1 MKIKSF
7 LSRYRKALVL
17 EGAGVLLLIC
27 GGTVYYK
34 TQSTIPN
41 AYKTIQ
47 ISKSTN
53 NSYKKTLNK
62 QVLSAINS
70 HWNGRKSK
78 MVVNVNEGKVDN
90 KLKKVAENSDGV
102 FNNELTQTNKNS
114 VPINIFSIMQKGQ
127 KSQGAKDKPLVYT
140 EDILEKNTGTHAIFE
155 RVYLQ
160 PKKYVNK
167 NNYFLS
173 QTLMT
178 KDAANLYKSNLR
190 NTIAKVENSN
200 AKGFVYQ
207 VIPIYKQL
215 DDKVPVGFAI
225 QGIGVQKFKEGKV
238 VGKKIVNKKGKLLN
252 FQYNFYLRN
261 VQEGYTINYHT
272 GDVSLN

>member
-47 ISKSTN
+47 ISKSAN
-53 NSYKKTLNK
+53 DSYKKTLNK

-90 KLKKVAENSDGV
+90 KLKNVAENSDGV
-102 FNNELTQTNKNS
+102 FNNEITQTNKNS
-114 VPINIFSIMQKGQ
+114 VPINIFSVIQKGP
-127 KSQGAKDKPLVYT
+127 S
-140 EDILEKNTGTHAIFE
+140 
-155 RVYLQ
+155 
-160 PKKYVNK
+160 
-167 NNYFLS
+167 
-173 QTLMT
+173 
-178 KDAANLYKSNLR
+178 
-190 NTIAKVENSN
+190 
-200 AKGFVYQ
+200 
-207 VIPIYKQL
+207 
-215 DDKVPVGFAI
+215 
-225 QGIGVQKFKEGKV
+225 
-238 VGKKIVNKKGKLLN
+238 
-252 FQYNFYLRN
+252 
-261 VQEGYTINYHT
+261 
-272 GDVSLN
+272 

>member
-1 MKIKSF
+1 MKIKDF
-7 LSRYRKALVL
+7 LSRHRKALVL

-27 GGTVYYK
+27 GGILYYT

-47 ISKSTN
+47 ISKSAKDN
-53 NSYKKTLNK
+53 YEKTLNK
-62 QVLSAINS
+62 QVMTAIDS
-70 HWNGRKSK
+70 RWNGRKSK
-78 MVVNVNEGKVDN
+78 MVVKVNDGKADN
-90 KLKKVAENSDGV
+90 KLRNFAKNSDGI
-102 FNNELTQTNKNS
+102 FNNELTQTNEHS
-114 VPINIFSIMQKGQ
+114 VPINVFSVIQKGQ
-127 KSQGAKDKPLVYT
+127 KSQGAKDKKLAYI
-140 EDILEKNTGTHAIFE
+140 EEILDKNTGTHAIFE

-160 PKKYVNK
+160 PKKYVNQ
-167 NNYFLS
+167 NNYLLS
-173 QTLMT
+173 QVLMT
-178 KDAANLYKSNLR
+178 KDAANLYRSNLQ

-200 AKGFVYQ
+200 VKGFVYQ

-215 DDKVPVGFAI
+215 DDKIPVGFVI

-238 VGKKIVNKKGKLLN
+238 IDNKIVNKKGKLHN

-272 GDVSLN
+272 GKVSLN

>member
-1 MKIKSF
+1 MKIKDF

-27 GGTVYYK
+27 GGTVYYT

-47 ISKSTN
+47 ISKSAKDN
-53 NSYKKTLNK
+53 YEKTLNK
-62 QVLSAINS
+62 QVMSAINS

-78 MVVNVNEGKVDN
+78 MVVKVNDGKADN
-90 KLKKVAENSDGV
+90 KLRSFAKNSDGI
-102 FNNELTQTNKNS
+102 FNNELTQTNENS
-114 VPINIFSIMQKGQ
+114 VPINAFSVIQKGQ
-127 KSQGAKDKPLVYT
+127 KSQGAKDKKLAYT
-140 EDILEKNTGTHAIFE
+140 EEILDKNTGTHAIFE

-160 PKKYVNK
+160 PKKYVNQ
-167 NNYFLS
+167 NNYLLS
-173 QTLMT
+173 QVLMT

-190 NTIAKVENSN
+190 NTIAKVEHSN
-200 AKGFVYQ
+200 VKGFVYQ

-215 DDKVPVGFAI
+215 DDKVPVGFVV

-238 VGKKIVNKKGKLLN
+238 IDKKIVNEKGKLHN

-272 GDVSLN
+272 GSVSLN

>member
-1 MKIKSF
+1 MKMKDF

-27 GGTVYYK
+27 GGTVYYT

-47 ISKSTN
+47 ISKSAKDN
-53 NSYKKTLNK
+53 YKKTLNN
-62 QVLSAINS
+62 QVMAAIDS

-78 MVVNVNEGKVDN
+78 MVVKVNDGKADN
-90 KLKKVAENSDGV
+90 KLRSFAKNSDGV
-102 FNNELTQTNKNS
+102 FNNELTQTNENS
-114 VPINIFSIMQKGQ
+114 VPINVFSVIQKGQ
-127 KSQGAKDKPLVYT
+127 KSQGAKDKKLTYT
-140 EDILEKNTGTHAIFE
+140 EEILDKNTGTHAIFE

-160 PKKYVNK
+160 PKKYVNQ
-167 NNYFLS
+167 NNYLLS
-173 QTLMT
+173 QVLMT

-200 AKGFVYQ
+200 IKGFVYQ

-215 DDKVPVGFAI
+215 DDKVPVGFVV

-238 VGKKIVNKKGKLLN
+238 IDKKIVNEKGKLHN

-272 GDVSLN
+272 GSVSLN

>member
-1 MKIKSF
+1 MKMKDF

-27 GGTVYYK
+27 GGTVYYT

-47 ISKSTN
+47 ISKSAKDN
-53 NSYKKTLNK
+53 YKKTLNN
-62 QVLSAINS
+62 QIMAAIDS

-78 MVVNVNEGKVDN
+78 MVVKINDGKADN
-90 KLKKVAENSDGV
+90 KLRSFAKNSDGV
-102 FNNELTQTNKNS
+102 FNNELTQTNENS
-114 VPINIFSIMQKGQ
+114 VPINVFSVIQKGQ
-127 KSQGAKDKPLVYT
+127 KSQGAKDKKLAYT
-140 EDILEKNTGTHAIFE
+140 EEILDKNTGTHAIFE

-160 PKKYVNK
+160 PKKYVNQ
-167 NNYFLS
+167 NNYLLS
-173 QTLMT
+173 QVLMT

-200 AKGFVYQ
+200 IKGFVYQ

-215 DDKVPVGFAI
+215 DDKVPVGFVV

-238 VGKKIVNKKGKLLN
+238 IDKKIVNEKGKLHN

-261 VQEGYTINYHT
+261 AQEGYTINYHT
-272 GDVSLN
+272 GSVSLN

>member
-1 MKIKSF
+1 MKMKDF

-27 GGTVYYK
+27 GGTVYYT

-47 ISKSTN
+47 ISKSAKDN
-53 NSYKKTLNK
+53 YEKTLNK
-62 QVLSAINS
+62 QVMSAVDA

-78 MVVNVNEGKVDN
+78 MIVKVNDGKADN
-90 KLKKVAENSDGV
+90 KLRSFAKNSDGV
-102 FNNELTQTNKNS
+102 FNNELTQTNENS
-114 VPINIFSIMQKGQ
+114 VPINAFSIIQKGQ
-127 KSQGAKDKPLVYT
+127 KSQGAKDKKLAYT
-140 EDILEKNTGTHAIFE
+140 EEILEKNTGTHAIFE

-160 PKKYVNK
+160 PKKYVNQ
-167 NNYFLS
+167 NNYLLS
-173 QTLMT
+173 QVLMT
-178 KDAANLYKSNLR
+178 KDAANLYESNLQ
-190 NTIAKVENSN
+190 NTIAKVEHSN
-200 AKGFVYQ
+200 VKGFVYQ

-215 DDKVPVGFAI
+215 DDKVPVGFAV

-238 VGKKIVNKKGKLLN
+238 VDKKIVNKKGKLHN

-272 GDVSLN
+272 GSVSLN